1 MTLPPATQ
9 GVLSPQEE
17 KEVRAARVSES
28 AEIYE
33 VCWAMQLAKFMS
45 EIELY
50 VMYLHALCRVNNLD
64 KVKSSSKNGLREFR
78 KRQFTQPSV
87 TLGQPITEL
96 RYQKIKSIGAAAVD
110 ARRRAASI

>member
-1 MTLPPATQ
+1 M
-9 GVLSPQEE
+9 
-17 KEVRAARVSES
+17 RAARVSES